1 MILNELKNDFNV
13 FLKNNALWIC
23 LGIVLLIVI
32 TIIIFIVISIRFKNK
47 NKLSNYKVD
56 HSLWLEALGDKENIV
71 SIEATMS
78 RLTIIVNDQEK
89 VDKEKLKTLGVSNII
104 TMSNKIILVVEN
116 KAQEIKSELER

>member
-32 TIIIFIVISIRFKNK
+32 TIIIFIVTSIRFKNK
-47 NKLSNYKVD
+47 NKVSNKVD

-71 SIEATMS
+71 SISATMS
-78 RLTIIVNDQEK
+78 RLTIIVNGQEK

-116 KAQEIKSELER
+116 KAQEIKNELER